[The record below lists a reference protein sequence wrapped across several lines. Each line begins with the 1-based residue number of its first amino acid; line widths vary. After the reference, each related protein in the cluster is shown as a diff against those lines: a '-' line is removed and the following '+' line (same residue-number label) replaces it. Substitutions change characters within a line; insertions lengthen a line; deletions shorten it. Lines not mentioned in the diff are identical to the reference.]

1 MIKFSTEIPT
11 YLLLFILQK
20 DKNFDK
26 TISNIKATK
35 SSIEFY
41 SSSNCPDG
49 TLLNLS
55 KLAAVLAFH

>member
-11 YLLLFILQK
+11 YLLLVFLQK

-26 TISNIKATK
+26 TISNIKVTK
-35 SSIEFY
+35 SSTEFY
-41 SSSNCPDG
+41 SSSSCPFG